1 MAIAAIIACEM
12 IEDETLLAV
21 DRAYPEG
28 GSPPIVWIESSLHER
43 PEKLQSALLAVI
55 EALDVGARAREPVM
69 VPSVRVSEE
78 SADFGKGGG
87 TPARREELVQ
97 VGPQGDILLGFG
109 YCGGGL
115 KQLVSH
121 ERRLV
126 FPRVDD
132 CISLFLDGGYD
143 RGRATRDPHSY
154 YLTKG
159 WFCHQGAMTDGYDAW
174 VERYGLERA
183 AQIRRLMFAN
193 YERISLIDTGAY
205 SIDEWLPHSETRAT
219 ELELSHEI
227 VPGSVRL
234 LERLFAGDWDEDVIV
249 LEPGQPIGIEHL
261 LCFEA

>member
-1 MAIAAIIACEM
+1 MTIAAIIACEM
-12 IEDETLLAV
+12 IEDETMLAV
-21 DRAYPEG
+21 ARAYPRG
-28 GSPPIVWIESSLHER
+28 DSPPIVWIESSLHER
-43 PEKLQSALLAVI
+43 PEKLQSALQGVI
-55 EALDVGARAREPVM
+55 QALDTGARTGEPVM
-69 VPSVRVSEE
+69 VPSVRVSEDP
-78 SADFGKGGG
+78 SDFGKGDG
-87 TPARREELVQ
+87 TPDRREELVQ
-97 VGPQGDILLGFG
+97 VGPLGDILLGFG

-115 KQLVSH
+115 KGLVSH

-132 CISLFLDGGYD
+132 CISLFLDGGCD

-174 VERYGLERA
+174 VERYGPERA
-183 AQIRRLMFAN
+183 AQIQRLMFAN

-205 SIDEWLPHSETRAT
+205 AIDEWLPHSETRAA
-219 ELELSHEI
+219 ELELGHEI

-234 LERLFAGDWDEDVIV
+234 LERIFAGEWETDVIV